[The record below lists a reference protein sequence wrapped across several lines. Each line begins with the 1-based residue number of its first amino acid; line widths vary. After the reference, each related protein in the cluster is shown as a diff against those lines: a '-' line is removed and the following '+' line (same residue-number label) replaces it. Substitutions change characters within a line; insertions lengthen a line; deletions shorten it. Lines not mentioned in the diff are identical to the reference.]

1 MKDTYYN
8 QSQILRFTHKYSCRI
23 WWCKFCMAKYNY
35 LIYRVCFS
43 NIYLFLYTL
52 YPCPTEILF
61 QKIKIIWSFQINKHI
76 ILSGVNINSCLVHL
90 ISDLFSVI
98 QWINVLPYGD
108 YFTLEAN
115 TKIRKPASPTS
126 HYKYRH
132 AKSRDFHLWSLH
144 LQEVILNSWSYI
156 TLTFLQKLKY
166 NICHCNP
173 YNG

>member
-1 MKDTYYN
+1 
-8 QSQILRFTHKYSCRI
+8 
-23 WWCKFCMAKYNY
+23 MAKYNY

-126 HYKYRH
+126 HYRYRH

-156 TLTFLQKLKY
+156 TLTFLQNS
-166 NICHCNP
+166 NIIYVIVTLIMGNCLHGCDHWQGGISPSRSSLFVFVN
-173 YNG
+173 